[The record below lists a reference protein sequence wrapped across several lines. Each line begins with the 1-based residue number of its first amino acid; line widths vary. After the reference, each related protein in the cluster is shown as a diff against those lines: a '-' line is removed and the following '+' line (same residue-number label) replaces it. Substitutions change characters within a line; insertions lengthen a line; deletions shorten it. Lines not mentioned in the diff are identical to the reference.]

1 MELNNEKITAE
12 EIEEMIEMEAVMN
25 EEEAEFHQEV
35 LEWLT
40 IDQVL
45 YKHHDITFDEVER
58 EEAYAHRKNIVHEYL
73 LER

>member
-12 EIEEMIEMEAVMN
+12 EIEEFMEMEAIMK
-25 EEEAEFHQEV
+25 EENLDFQQEV
-35 LEWLT
+35 LEWIT
-40 IDQVL
+40 MEQVL
-45 YKHHDITFDEVER
+45 YNPHDVPFEEVER